1 MELTKTFIEMY
12 AGNVPT
18 VSYAKRL
25 AENVYNL
32 RVSKD
37 GSLLLGECKGS
48 AQNPYGCSVDFI
60 CPNAPVSRCTC
71 PSRRFPCKH
80 CVALLYARLNGAE
93 FTETD
98 IPDDIAAKRAKAAEV
113 KKNAAKK
120 AININAPVSKASM
133 NAAIK
138 KIDNQLDGL
147 LTAEKI
153 LDGVV
158 KIGLA
163 GIDVKMRYSLN
174 EQVLRL
180 GNYHINGV
188 QTAFNELLLRLPSLE
203 QNSGNYTS
211 SVEQTLYISAL
222 LKKAKAHLTSKK
234 NSGGDILK
242 LAVDSP
248 IEEQI
253 GFVWKLDQLRA
264 YGCFEENAELLQLGF
279 VSRDDPA
286 RQDFV
291 DTGFFLNLKNGV
303 IYRKINYRPYRAVK
317 HIKEDDSV
325 ADILQVPEMFYYPG
339 YINPRCRFS
348 EFALRKIAPIDLKM
362 TLSHAKNSFPEAV
375 KTVKNQIKDPLAD
388 KNPLVLLKAADF
400 DGGRLI
406 DAAGYKQILID
417 APDLR
422 SGETPPLDI
431 MRSVNSEIFR
441 GAAVLV
447 MYNNDINTGVLSAA
461 PICAVTDGGIVRLI

>member
-1 MELTKTFIEMY
+1 MELTLNFIEMY

-18 VSYAKRL
+18 VSYGKRL
-25 AENVYNL
+25 AYAIINP
-32 RVSKD
+32 RISGD
-37 GSLLLGECKGS
+37 GTLLLGECPGS
-48 AQNPYGCSVDFI
+48 GKSPYSCSVDFI
-60 CPNAPVSRCTC
+60 NPNAPVSRCTC

-80 CVALLYARLNGAE
+80 CVALLYARLYGAK
-93 FTETD
+93 FAETD
-98 IPDDIAAKRAKAAEV
+98 IPDDIAAKRAKSAEV
-113 KKNAAKK
+113 KKTAVKK
-120 AININAPVSKASM
+120 VIDINAPVSKSAM

-138 KIDNQLDGL
+138 KIDNQIDGL
-147 LTAEKI
+147 LAAEKI
-153 LDGVV
+153 LDGIVNT
-158 KIGLA
+158 GLA
-163 GIDVKMRYSLN
+163 GINAKMRYALN
-174 EQVLRL
+174 EQILNL

-188 QTAFNELLLRLPSLE
+188 QTAFSELLLRLSE
-203 QNSGNYTS
+203 SGGNYTS

-222 LKKAKAHLTSKK
+222 LKKAKDYLTAKK
-234 NSGGDILK
+234 NSGGGVLK

-291 DTGFFLNLKNGV
+291 DTGFFISLKSGV
-303 IYRKINYRPYRAVK
+303 IYRKINYRPYKAAK

-325 ADILQVPEMFYYPG
+325 SDILQVPEMFCYPG
-339 YINPRCRFS
+339 HINPRCRFG
-348 EFALRKIAPIDLKM
+348 EFALRKTAPTDLKI
-362 TLSHAKNSFPEAV
+362 TLSHAESSFPDAV

-388 KNPLVLLKAADF
+388 KNPLILLKAAAF
-400 DGGRLI
+400 DGRRLI
-406 DAAGYKQILID
+406 DENGNKQVLID

-422 SGETPPLDI
+422 SGETLPLEI
-431 MRSVNSEIFR
+431 MRSVNPAIFE

-447 MYNNDINTGVLSAA
+447 MYNNDVDAGVLSAA
-461 PICAVTDGGIVRLI
+461 PICVVTDGGIVRLI